1 VTSGI
6 RVGTAAITTRGLVE
20 EDMET
25 IVALIDRVLMDHT
38 NEAVIEAVAVEV
50 NEMMSERAIFVY

>member
-1 VTSGI
+1 
-6 RVGTAAITTRGLVE
+6 
-20 EDMET
+20 
-25 IVALIDRVLMDHT
+25 LMNHT

>member
-1 VTSGI
+1 GI

-25 IVALIDRVLMDHT
+25 IVSLIDKVLTNHT
-38 NEAVIEAVAVEV
+38 NEAVIEQVGEEV
-50 NEMMSERAIFVY
+50 NELMSERAMFVF